1 MNTEAEAPEAAAAP
15 DDRPDP
21 AATMSYVY
29 AVSRAGTAL
38 DTAASRLAGLGDG
51 PLRMVT
57 AKGLAALVSSVP
69 AGAYGEAGIRARL
82 EDLTELAALA
92 RTHHA
97 VVEAAYAG
105 TTVLPMRLAT
115 VYLDD
120 ARVRAMLEERGTDF
134 ADALG
139 WLEGHVELGVKV
151 YADPREA
158 AAAPPP
164 AADPPAAEGSAPA
177 PGALSPGRAYLR
189 QRRQERR
196 HHRDAYRAAGAV
208 AGAVPGRVAGLV
220 RARVAHRP
228 QQGELASA
236 AGENI
241 ANEAYLVPVEGVEDF
256 HRALTGLADGLPGV
270 RVEITGPWAPY
281 SFATVPAAGG
291 RA

>member
-1 MNTEAEAPEAAAAP
+1 MNTGAEAPAAASAP
-15 DDRPDP
+15 DHRTDP

-29 AVSRAGTAL
+29 AVGRAGTAL
-38 DTAASRLAGLGDG
+38 DTAADRLAGLEDG
-51 PLRMVT
+51 PLRTVT
-57 AKGLAALVSSVP
+57 SEGLAALVSSVP

-120 ARVRAMLEERGTDF
+120 ARVRAMLEERDTDF
-134 ADALG
+134 TEALG

-164 AADPPAAEGSAPA
+164 VAEPPTAEGPAPA
-177 PGALSPGRAYLR
+177 ALSPGRAYLR

-196 HHRDAYRAAGAV
+196 HHRDAYRAAGGV
-208 AGAVPGRVAGLV
+208 AGAVPDRVAGLV

-241 ANEAYLVPVEGVEDF
+241 ANEAYLVAVDRVEDF
-256 HRALTGLADGLPGV
+256 HRALAGLADGLPGV

-281 SFATVPAAGG
+281 SFATVPTAGG